1 MLPNLT
7 LFNVEMFS
15 SFGVI
20 TPRRPSSSK
29 FSSVMRPS
37 SQTMPPTSLQ
47 SRCPLPPMSQS
58 Q

>member
-37 SQTMPPTSLQ
+37 SQTMPPTS
-47 SRCPLPPMSQS
+47 
-58 Q
+58 